1 MGYIKKEIKLNEE
14 DYLKLRELS
23 KELHISEVEVLRIA
37 INMLEKTLKRGIEDK
52 NEFLKKVKD
61 WGIWKKGEPEY
72 DI

>member
-14 DYLKLRELS
+14 DCLKLRELS
-23 KELHISEVEVLRIA
+23 KELHISEDEVLRIA

-61 WGIWKKGEPEY
+61 WGIWKKGER
-72 DI
+72 